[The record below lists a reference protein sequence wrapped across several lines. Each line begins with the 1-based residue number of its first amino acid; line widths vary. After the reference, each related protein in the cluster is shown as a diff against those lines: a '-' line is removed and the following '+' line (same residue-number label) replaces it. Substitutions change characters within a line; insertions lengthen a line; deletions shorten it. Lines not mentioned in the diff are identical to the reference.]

1 MHIIGEKVLLRA
13 IEESDSELLLE
24 MINDPEVERAVGG
37 WSFPSSSYSHN
48 EWFKRQATS
57 TNALRCIIE
66 SLLDGRAVG
75 VMSLL
80 NIDYKNGTAS
90 SNVKLSKNSQSKG
103 YGIDANRAMFKYAFN
118 ELRLNCIY
126 ADVLENNIAC
136 LKVCEKLGFKTEGIL
151 RQRVFKQGKY
161 LNVISLSLLRDEF
174 L

>member
-24 MINDPEVERAVGG
+24 MINDPEIERAVGG

-66 SLLDGRAVG
+66 SLLDGQAVG
-75 VMSLL
+75 MTSLTD
-80 NIDYKNGTAS
+80 IDHKNGTAS
-90 SNVKLSKNSQSKG
+90 SSVKLSKNGHGKG
-103 YGIDANRAMFKYAFN
+103 YGIDGHRAILAYAFE
-118 ELRLNCIY
+118 ELRLNCIN
-126 ADVLENNIAC
+126 ASVLEDNVVS
-136 LKVCEKLGFKTEGIL
+136 LKMCEKLGFKTEGVL